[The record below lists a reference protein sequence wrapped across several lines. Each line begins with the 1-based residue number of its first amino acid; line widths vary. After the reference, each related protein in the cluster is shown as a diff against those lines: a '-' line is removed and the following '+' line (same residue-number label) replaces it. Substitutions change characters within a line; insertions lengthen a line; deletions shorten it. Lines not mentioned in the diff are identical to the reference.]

1 MKFSTRITHDLKK
14 EKEKKVLQ
22 ELHMIFFFF
31 LKWKKVFYYTKCSKT
46 HTGQANK
53 KKSLCDG
60 QGSDIKPNL

>member
-22 ELHMIFFFF
+22 ELHMIKKK
-31 LKWKKVFYYTKCSKT
+31 LKKKSFITHRKCSKT
-46 HTGQANK
+46 HTGQANE